1 MLSQQQTRFLC
12 DVRYRRM
19 QVHVNMYID
28 QQVCTVHP
36 TPPGGFDISI
46 SLHESLLWLRPG
58 AMVPWCH
65 GAMATLF
72 LIPAG
77 CPRTVYVS
85 IICLGAFCV
94 ACLYSDHTIASMS
107 PHGSC

>member
-65 GAMATLF
+65 GAMVPWPPYFSSPLA
-72 LIPAG
+72 
-77 CPRTVYVS
+77 V
-85 IICLGAFCV
+85 LGRC
-94 ACLYSDHTIASMS
+94 M
-107 PHGSC
+107 